1 MAQETTT
8 TKPSTNAEAAA
19 HDLHFHEHARDQLTQ
34 QIRTY
39 GQELIRES
47 VSTAKARKHPL
58 VQQKDVQF
66 AAHRLHTEFRNRKN
80 VLLQFMGAG
89 LLGVFLQGFTSEML
103 TPEPHLWAVVVYVVV
118 GFAGL
123 FGVFW
128 SLIR

>member
-1 MAQETTT
+1 MAEDKTQKNDQPDYGHEV
-8 TKPSTNAEAAA
+8 E
-19 HDLHFHEHARDQLTQ
+19 FHEHARDQAVQ

-47 VSTAKARKHPL
+47 VATAKTRKHPL
-58 VQQKDVQF
+58 VLQKDVQY
-66 AAHRLHTEFRNRKN
+66 AAHRLHTEFRNRKD

-103 TPEPHLWAVVVYVVV
+103 TAEPNLWAVVVYVVV
-118 GFAGL
+118 GFIGL

>member
-1 MAQETTT
+1 MAETSTT
-8 TKPSTNAEAAA
+8 GSRKTE
-19 HDLHFHEHARDQLTQ
+19 LRFHEHARDQLTQ

-39 GQELIRES
+39 GHELIRES

-58 VQQKDVQF
+58 VQQRDVQF
-66 AAHRLHTEFRNRKN
+66 AAQRLHTEFRNRKN

-103 TPEPHLWAVVVYVVV
+103 LPEPNLWAVVVYVVV

>member
-1 MAQETTT
+1 MAENKTQEGDQ
-8 TKPSTNAEAAA
+8 PDYGHEVE
-19 HDLHFHEHARDQLTQ
+19 FHEHARDQAVQ

-47 VSTAKARKHPL
+47 VATAKTRKHPL
-58 VQQKDVQF
+58 VLQKDVQY
-66 AAHRLHTEFRNRKN
+66 AAHRLHTEFRNRKD

-103 TPEPHLWAVVVYVVV
+103 TAEPNLWAVVVYVVV
-118 GFAGL
+118 GFIGL

>member
-1 MAQETTT
+1 MPKRE
-8 TKPSTNAEAAA
+8 PRDAEQVD
-19 HDLHFHEHARDQLTQ
+19 HGPEIKFHEHARDLTVQ

-39 GQELIRES
+39 GHELIRES
-47 VSTAKARKHPL
+47 VATAKTRKTPL
-58 VQQKDVQF
+58 VLQKDVQY

-89 LLGVFLQGFTSEML
+89 LLGVFLQGFTAEML
-103 TPEPHLWAVVVYVVV
+103 TPEPNLWAVVVYVVV
-118 GFAGL
+118 GFMGL

>member
-1 MAQETTT
+1 MVEASDNPIQP
-8 TKPSTNAEAAA
+8 KAESPE
-19 HDLHFHEHARDQLTQ
+19 LGFHEHARDQLTQ

-47 VSTAKARKHPL
+47 VSAARAREHPL

-66 AAHRLHTEFRNRKN
+66 AAHRLHTAFRNRKT
-80 VLLQFMGAG
+80 VFLQFMGAG
-89 LLGVFLQGFTSEML
+89 LLGVFLQGFTTEML
-103 TPEPHLWAVVVYVVV
+103 AEDPNLWAVVVYVVA

-128 SLIR
+128 SLLR

>member
-1 MAQETTT
+1 MAD
-8 TKPSTNAEAAA
+8 TKEHPAEPGT
-19 HDLHFHEHARDQLTQ
+19 DPKELSFHEHARDQLTQ

-47 VSTAKARKHPL
+47 VEAARARQHPL
-58 VQQKDVQF
+58 VQQRDVQF
-66 AAHRLHTEFRNRKN
+66 AAHRLHTGFRNRTT
-80 VLLQFMGAG
+80 VLLQIIGAG
-89 LLGVFLQGFTSEML
+89 LIGVFLQGFSTEML
-103 TPEPHLWAVVVYVVV
+103 AESPNLWAVVVYVVV

>member
-1 MAQETTT
+1 MTDEMTPTTEQPHHGPEL
-8 TKPSTNAEAAA
+8 K
-19 HDLHFHEHARDQLTQ
+19 FHEQARDQAVQ

-47 VSTAKARKHPL
+47 VSTAQTRKHPL
-58 VQQKDVQF
+58 VLQKDVQY

-80 VLLQFMGAG
+80 VLFQFLGAG
-89 LLGVFLQGFTSEML
+89 LIGVFLQGFTAEML
-103 TPEPHLWAVVVYVVV
+103 TAEPNLWAVVVYVVV
-118 GFAGL
+118 GFMGL